1 MLIVAI
7 LKDLTPV
14 PAFPD
19 FRVMVETAQ
28 VNVYFQSCKYP
39 EHGISCPSNLN
50 VLAITLGGIRFMFRL
65 SQKRDVLSVEDV
77 RLELFVL
84 CCTLNK

>member
-39 EHGISCPSNLN
+39 EHGIK
-50 VLAITLGGIRFMFRL
+50 L
-65 SQKRDVLSVEDV
+65 SLQPKCVSHYPRWYSLYV
-77 RLELFVL
+77 
-84 CCTLNK
+84 